1 MSGPPLWL
9 SFLDEAH
16 RGPAPWLRG
25 GASPDSPVI
34 ELTDRARWVLAA
46 ISLPRELAPEAAS
59 DERQRLRLG
68 SRLWSSGEITARIPY
83 QHRST
88 IRHALTDLRRR
99 LEEHGLVLEHYLV
112 IDTDRGC
119 YGVRHERVTVD
130 LIELHAARNRPDE
143 LDRRLDAALGDRKR
157 AEIAAMCSNLLADPV
172 FRELDEAITA
182 SAARASVPAAPGPA
196 PDAQRT
202 ETPSAALPGETPPAP
217 ERTGAAPAPERTGA
231 APAPEPA
238 GTATGPA
245 PAGPAI
251 ASAPVP
257 ERTPPSPTGP
267 GSRRGRRRRTLLLPA
282 LVVVLIAAAAV
293 VPVLASGKGHTRIH
307 GLGPPRAEVSGGV
320 AHTWSNPHVAGG
332 RAGREIMGGESVLIA
347 CRLRGFKVQDGN
359 VWWYLIDSRPWSRRF
374 FVTADTFY
382 NDGRTSG
389 SLRGSAFVDPRVAR
403 CS

>member
-182 SAARASVPAAPGPA
+182 SAARASVPAPPGAALAPEPA
-196 PDAQRT
+196 
-202 ETPSAALPGETPPAP
+202 ETPSAPQS
-217 ERTGAAPAPERTGA
+217 
-231 APAPEPA
+231 
-238 GTATGPA
+238 
-245 PAGPAI
+245 AGPDF

-257 ERTPPSPTGP
+257 ERTPPPRAGAAW
-267 GSRRGRRRRTLLLPA
+267 RRGRRTLALPA

-293 VPVLASGKGHTRIH
+293 IPMLASGKGHTRIH
-307 GLGPPRAEVSGGV
+307 GLGPPRSEVSGGV
-320 AHTWSNPHVAGG
+320 AHTWSNPHLAGG
-332 RAGREIMGGESVLIA
+332 RQGPELKGGESVLIA

-359 VWWYLIDSRPWSRRF
+359 VWWYLIDSPPWSRRF

-382 NDGRTSG
+382 NNGHTSG
-389 SLRGSAFVDPRVAR
+389 TLRGSAFVDPRVAL